1 MDRAIFEQA
10 EETIEMLYK
19 TLAEGTYDRQ
29 TEFDIGKAQN
39 EIRNLLGWLKVA
51 NREYAELEQ
60 SWQRLATEV
69 RLLRDK
75 LDKQEG

>member
-19 TLAEGTYDRQ
+19 TLAEGTYDRR
-29 TEFDIGKAQN
+29 TGYDIGKAKE
-39 EIRNLLGWLKVA
+39 EIRNRLGWLRVA

-69 RLLRDK
+69 NLLKERLS
-75 LDKQEG
+75 